1 MNAIK
6 MSLVAVT
13 VCLIACVRAEGSE
26 WKFQWPAVVP
36 AVAEHECRADVQV
49 ALDADLAVEVT
60 CADGAKGAAWVAE
73 KMSAWFGGL
82 AFAARDVAGAADDLA
97 ENPEA
102 YALEAEKGRLVIR
115 ARTLKGVRWAM
126 MTLRQIAQPVRGTFG
141 RLAYEVPAFRV
152 KDAPETAFRAL
163 HLCAFPEV
171 TIPRLE
177 HGIRMAAY
185 YKFNYVIVES
195 WGVFRSERQP
205 WYGWKDGKLTVAECR
220 RLAAVAQDLGV
231 TLIPFFNVFGHATAT
246 RGKSGKNAILDT
258 RPEYQGM
265 FEPVAGF
272 NWCLSNP
279 HVRQVICD
287 LVGELHDAFGR
298 PQYFHLG
305 CDEADPPSCAAC
317 CAADYGRLLADHV
330 TALAD
335 FVRRRGAR
343 PMIWHDML
351 VKEGDPRW
359 KGFYA
364 HGTDATV
371 SLLDRLPKD
380 VIICDW
386 WYDDPPKDGKYPTL
400 EHFRAKGFTTVTC
413 PWDNVPGIVSQCDYA
428 RRNGLGVIGTTW
440 NRFTSYRVWEMYP
453 YSAAG
458 AWSTAAARDVEK
470 VAARYSTFLRDVF
483 GTHWRQVGY
492 DTPGVDTYSEFGY
505 FTDQIGVSIHER

>member
-1 MNAIK
+1 MKRLMVLA
-6 MSLVAVT
+6 SFCG
-13 VCLIACVRAEGSE
+13 CLAALGADSPWR
-26 WKFQWPAVVP
+26 FQWPAVIP
-36 AVAEHECRADVQV
+36 AVAEKSVEATVPVR
-49 ALDADLAVEVT
+49 LDADLAVEVT
-60 CADGAKGAAWVAE
+60 CGDGAKGAAWVVA
-73 KMSAWFGGL
+73 KMSAWFGGF
-82 AFAARDVAGAADDLA
+82 AFRATDVAASVADLPAGD
-97 ENPEA
+97 EA
-102 YALEAEKGRLVIR
+102 YALAAEPGKLFVR
-115 ARTLKGVRWAM
+115 ARTMKGVRWAL

-141 RLAYEVPAFRV
+141 KLAYEVPKFTVR
-152 KDAPETAFRAL
+152 DAPETPFRAL

-171 TIPRLE
+171 TISRLE

-195 WGVFRSERQP
+195 WGVFRSERHP
-205 WYGWKDGKLTVAECR
+205 WYGWADGRLTTAECR
-220 RLAAVAQDLGV
+220 RLATVAKDLGV
-231 TLIPFFNVFGHATAT
+231 TLVPFFNIFGHATAT

-279 HVRQVICD
+279 AARQAICD
-287 LVGELHDAFGR
+287 LVGELHEAFGR
-298 PQYFHLG
+298 PPYFHLG
-305 CDEADPPSCAAC
+305 CDEADSPSCAAC
-317 CAADYGRLLADHV
+317 CAVDYGKLLADHV
-330 TALAD
+330 LAVAD
-335 FVRRRGAR
+335 YVRRLGAR

-371 SLLDRLPKD
+371 SLLDVLPKD

-400 EHFRAKGFTTVTC
+400 EHFREKGFTTLTC
-413 PWDNVPGIVSQCDYA
+413 PWDNVAGIRSQCDYA

-440 NRFTSYRVWEMYP
+440 NHFTAYKIWEMYP

-458 AWSTAAARDVEK
+458 AWSETAARDVDAA
-470 VAARYSTFLRDVF
+470 AARYSTFLRDTF

-492 DTPGVDTYSEFGY
+492 DTPGVDRYSEFGY
-505 FTDQIGVSIHER
+505 FTDQIGVSIHDK